1 MRFKDVKVAYKILVL
16 VVIAGIAMA
25 MIGYTGYSSLQSA
38 GADLDNMYT
47 RKLTAVRLLGDEINN
62 MRIVQVNTIRA
73 VLEPGEAAELK
84 SARDA
89 AMEDYEQKW
98 QDYRKLAVMLPEVGA
113 QMPEAEED
121 WQSYKKSMEGAM
133 GLAVAGK
140 KEEAWK
146 VYNEAAAP
154 AFKKLSSKLFSLQK
168 IANDNAEKINA
179 EMADNNK
186 KAVFSMAAKTVGA
199 LVLLLLIGLWLIR
212 EITTALQ
219 VMVAA
224 CGRMRDG
231 DFRMEERRV
240 ERRDEFG
247 VMADEMEGM
256 RTSLNALMKKISTS
270 AEQLAASSEELT
282 ANSTQSAQSSMQ
294 VAQSAAGVSVSV
306 EKQQTAVGNSN
317 ASVAKVRTSVGSIR
331 EKSVQVAEH
340 SAAVAA
346 RAAAGSEAI
355 DASVSQMKSV
365 ETTVNA
371 SAKLVDKL
379 GERSV
384 EIGEIVETISAIADQ
399 TNLLALNAAIEAAR
413 AGEHGRGFTVV
424 SEEVRKLAGESQ
436 LSAEKI
442 NDLITG
448 IQKDTASAVAAM
460 KDGQQAVVE
469 GAQSVEAL
477 RAMFEEI
484 RDLVRGVSEQIQ
496 SVTGEINGVATDSD
510 YITQE
515 VGAISEYSGQVASE
529 MQSVSAATEEQS
541 ASAQEIAAA
550 SDALAKLAQEQQLAL
565 QHFQF

>member
-1 MRFKDVKVAYKILVL
+1 M
-16 VVIAGIAMA
+16 
-25 MIGYTGYSSLQSA
+25 
-38 GADLDNMYT
+38 
-47 RKLTAVRLLGDEINN
+47 
-62 MRIVQVNTIRA
+62 
-73 VLEPGEAAELK
+73 
-84 SARDA
+84 
-89 AMEDYEQKW
+89 
-98 QDYRKLAVMLPEVGA
+98 
-113 QMPEAEED
+113 
-121 WQSYKKSMEGAM
+121 
-133 GLAVAGK
+133 
-140 KEEAWK
+140 
-146 VYNEAAAP
+146 
-154 AFKKLSSKLFSLQK
+154 
-168 IANDNAEKINA
+168 
-179 EMADNNK
+179 
-186 KAVFSMAAKTVGA
+186 
-199 LVLLLLIGLWLIR
+199 
-212 EITTALQ
+212 
-219 VMVAA
+219 
-224 CGRMRDG
+224 
-231 DFRMEERRV
+231 
-240 ERRDEFG
+240 
-247 VMADEMEGM
+247 
-256 RTSLNALMKKISTS
+256 
-270 AEQLAASSEELT
+270 
-282 ANSTQSAQSSMQ
+282 
-294 VAQSAAGVSVSV
+294 
-306 EKQQTAVGNSN
+306 
-317 ASVAKVRTSVGSIR
+317 
-331 EKSVQVAEH
+331 
-340 SAAVAA
+340 
-346 RAAAGSEAI
+346 
-355 DASVSQMKSV
+355 SQMKSV

-496 SVTGEINGVATDSD
+496 SVTGEINGVVTDSD
-510 YITQE
+510 HITQE

-550 SDALAKLAQEQQLAL
+550 SDALAKLAQDQQLAL

>member
-84 SARDA
+84 SALDA

-98 QDYRKLAVMLPEVGA
+98 QDCRKLAVMLPEVGA

-270 AEQLAASSEELT
+270 AEQLAASPEELT
-282 ANSTQSAQSSMQ
+282 ATSTQSAQSTMQ

-496 SVTGEINGVATDSD
+496 SVTGEINGVVTDSD
-510 YITQE
+510 HITQE

>member
-98 QDYRKLAVMLPEVGA
+98 QDYRKLAVMLQEVRA

-496 SVTGEINGVATDSD
+496 SVTGEINGVVTDSD
-510 YITQE
+510 HITQE

>member
-256 RTSLNALMKKISTS
+256 RTSLNALMKKSVPRR
-270 AEQLAASSEELT
+270 SSW
-282 ANSTQSAQSSMQ
+282 
-294 VAQSAAGVSVSV
+294 
-306 EKQQTAVGNSN
+306 
-317 ASVAKVRTSVGSIR
+317 
-331 EKSVQVAEH
+331 
-340 SAAVAA
+340 
-346 RAAAGSEAI
+346 
-355 DASVSQMKSV
+355 
-365 ETTVNA
+365 
-371 SAKLVDKL
+371 
-379 GERSV
+379 
-384 EIGEIVETISAIADQ
+384 
-399 TNLLALNAAIEAAR
+399 LLPRRN
-413 AGEHGRGFTVV
+413 
-424 SEEVRKLAGESQ
+424 
-436 LSAEKI
+436 
-442 NDLITG
+442 
-448 IQKDTASAVAAM
+448 
-460 KDGQQAVVE
+460 
-469 GAQSVEAL
+469 
-477 RAMFEEI
+477 
-484 RDLVRGVSEQIQ
+484 
-496 SVTGEINGVATDSD
+496 
-510 YITQE
+510 
-515 VGAISEYSGQVASE
+515 
-529 MQSVSAATEEQS
+529 
-541 ASAQEIAAA
+541 
-550 SDALAKLAQEQQLAL
+550 
-565 QHFQF
+565 